1 MKSNFTVISKP
12 NLFSTFINNLS
23 RMKKWIFILFVGIT
37 LSSCTFHEP
46 EFRGEEKFK
55 FDKINGQNVSFT
67 ASAKV
72 YNGNWFGVKLKPSS
86 LDLYADGKYMGKIYL
101 DKKVKLKAK
110 RETNLEALLH
120 AELEKGAMIKIMG
133 LMTKNEVS
141 VRLAGKVKGGVFI
154 FSKKF
159 EIDETKMVN
168 PRSMKG

>member
-1 MKSNFTVISKP
+1 
-12 NLFSTFINNLS
+12 
-23 RMKKWIFILFVGIT
+23 MKKWILIVVLGIS
-37 LSSCTFHEP
+37 LVSCTFHEP

-55 FDKINGQNVSFT
+55 LDKIDGQKITFT
-67 ASAKV
+67 ANAKV
-72 YNGNWFGVKLKPSS
+72 YNGNWFAVKVKPST

-110 RETNLEALLH
+110 RETDLEAILH
-120 AELEKGAMIKIMG
+120 AELEKGSMMKMMG

-141 VRLAGKVKGGVFI
+141 VRLAGKIKGGVFI

-159 EIDETKMVN
+159 EFDETKMVN